1 MSKLEMSVRRTFQGA
16 IEISADDNWGLLVT
30 RQYFFYTL
38 KEAKQMFRAEMKKRN
53 AS

>member
-1 MSKLEMSVRRTFQGA
+1 MTIRRTFQGA
-16 IEISADDNWGLLVT
+16 IEITADDSWGISVT